1 MIYVQNIDGNKF
13 FYDSEESNLQLAIW
27 VDGPEGLKRMVEVML
42 KAPKFLGS
50 DRKLH
55 STDKEREM
63 FFLDYIPRVFGQTT
77 GEVKKYKS
85 IEEVEK

>member
-1 MIYVQNIDGNKF
+1 MIYAQNIDGNIF
-13 FYDSEESNLQLAIW
+13 FYNAEEPQLELAFW
-27 VDGPEGLKRMVEVML
+27 TNGPDGLREMLNITLKS
-42 KAPKFLGS
+42 PKFLGS

-63 FFLDYIPRVFGQTT
+63 FFLDYIPRVFGQIT
-77 GEVKKYKS
+77 GEVKKYKN